1 MAHIT
6 IFSKL
11 IRTLD
16 GLYSLNDLHKAA
28 GDESRYQPVF
38 FIRTKQTQ
46 ELVAEIQSAYSADC
60 S

>member
-16 GLYSLNDLHKAA
+16 WLYSLNDLHKAA
-28 GDESRYQPVF
+28 GDESRYQPAFSFVLN
-38 FIRTKQTQ
+38 K
-46 ELVAEIQSAYSADC
+46 LKN
-60 S
+60 